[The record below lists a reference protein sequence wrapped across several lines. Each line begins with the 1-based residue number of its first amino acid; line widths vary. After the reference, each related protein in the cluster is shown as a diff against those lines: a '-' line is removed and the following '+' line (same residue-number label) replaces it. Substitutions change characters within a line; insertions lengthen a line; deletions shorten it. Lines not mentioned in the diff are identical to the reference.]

1 MTRRMIERTT
11 STRLSLK
18 LESPTVSLTIEHY
31 RKLQDYVS
39 SPKRWVESELEPGH
53 KIAVQGFLIG
63 TGSEPN
69 ASSLQERQLRDAFT
83 SAGPSDEI
91 RIISLIEFIKN
102 AFAVHAEAIRA
113 LGKEESIP
121 EAEAA

>member
-1 MTRRMIERTT
+1 MIERTA
-11 STRLSLK
+11 SARLLLK
-18 LESPTVSLTIEHY
+18 LESPTVPLTIEHY
-31 RKLQDYVS
+31 RELQDYMS
-39 SPKRWVESELEPGH
+39 SPKRWVDGELEPGH

-63 TGSEPN
+63 TGSKPN

-91 RIISLIEFIKN
+91 RIISLAELVRN

-113 LGKEESIP
+113 LENEESIP